1 MDPHTP
7 PERIPSVAS
16 GPDDFLYHLYRG
28 SELLLSDR
36 VVEAKGELEKAL
48 GLQPQ
53 DSKSQDLLAGVYFRL
68 GLYPRAI
75 EIWQQLVRSFPRD
88 PTLRVNLSLAL
99 FKTGQADDALYHV
112 HEALRIQPD
121 HSKAWGYMGLI
132 HWRRGQLEEARGAFL
147 RGGQASMAQRME
159 QELERLGRGTGEY
172 RVVPPQPEEEAALV
186 DSLPGQPV
194 VPEELP
200 AIAEHRRALE
210 HAEALAVESTMRETL
225 HHASTLLGGAPVV
238 PSLDTI
244 VREWTATFP
253 TDSGIAL
260 GTQGELLLH
269 AEERLYVRELN
280 LTAVRGALQSEAVA
294 RRALGADLEETLGG
308 EQPIRR
314 WQGPVSA
321 VAHPREGERFVVL
334 ELGAARLFV
343 REDLVVAFEEGLQFE
358 SATLPL
364 GAASGAFLQLSGA
377 GRVALLLEK
386 LPTGV
391 AVQDDSVRLAPERL
405 VGWTGRLFPS
415 ADGARLVF
423 RGEGVV
429 LVR

>member
-1 MDPHTP
+1 MDPQAS
-7 PERIPSVAS
+7 PESIPSVAS

-53 DSKSQDLLAGVYFRL
+53 DAKSQDLLAGVYFRL

-75 EIWQQLVRSFPRD
+75 EIWQQLARTFPRD

-99 FKTGQADDALYHV
+99 FKTGQADEALHHV
-112 HEALRIQPD
+112 NEVLRIQPD
-121 HSKAWGYMGLI
+121 HAKAWGYMGLI

-147 RGGQASMAQRME
+147 RGGQASMARRME
-159 QELERLGRGTGEY
+159 QELERSGRGTGEY
-172 RVVPPQPEEEAALV
+172 RMVPPQPEDEAELV
-186 DSLPGQPV
+186 GGLDDV
-194 VPEELP
+194 
-200 AIAEHRRALE
+200 AERRRALE
-210 HAEALAVESTMRETL
+210 LAEALAVESTVRETL
-225 HHASTLLGGAPVV
+225 HDASALLAGVPAV

-244 VREWTATFP
+244 IREWTATFP
-253 TDSGIAL
+253 TDSAIAL

-269 AEERLYVRELN
+269 AEQHLYVRELD
-280 LTAVRGALQSEAVA
+280 LTAVRGALASEAVA
-294 RRALGADLEETLGG
+294 RRAQGADLDQVLGG
-308 EQPIRR
+308 ERPIRR

-321 VAHPREGERFVVL
+321 VAHPGSGERFVVL
-334 ELGAARLFV
+334 EVGSARLFV
-343 REDLVVAFEEGLQFE
+343 REDLVVAFEAGLQFE
-358 SATLPL
+358 SASLPL

-377 GRVALLLEK
+377 GRVALLLASV
-386 LPTGV
+386 PTGV
-391 AVQDDSVRLAPERL
+391 AVADEAVRLSPERL

-415 ADGARLVF
+415 AEGPRLVF
-423 RGEGVV
+423 RGDGVV